1 MTEAARPLRSAA
13 YGALL
18 ILMLTYMVSYIDRMA
33 LGVLQEQIKA
43 ELGLSDWQLGLLS
56 GPAFALLYSVM
67 GLPIAR
73 LAERSSRTMVLAAS
87 LAVWSAM
94 TMLCGLARNYTQLLL
109 ARAGVSIGEAGCNP
123 AAHSLIA
130 DLFPPQE
137 RGRAIAFYSLGA
149 PLGALLGAIAAGWL
163 AHHWGWRTAFLMLGP
178 PGFILA
184 IVILFFM
191 PKPRRGQFDAAAVGS
206 SPPSSAAPPPFREVV
221 KAFFGNSALRHLA
234 AGSSLIVLVGYGV
247 AAFLPSFLIRRHG
260 LDLESVGLLSG
271 VINGAGAAVG
281 TLGSGFI
288 IDRFGGRDARYYA
301 WFPAIMVAGAVPC
314 FVIGFLTNSLAL
326 SAVLLTLATTA
337 IYTYIAPVFAQLH
350 NILHT
355 RMRATGTSI
364 MYLVLNLVGL
374 GLGPPLIGLISD
386 YMTRLAI
393 AGVVEPGQASGC
405 SGAAASL
412 PVCQQAAGMGLSHAL
427 VIISLILVVAVVHF
441 WRAGLLIGAQR
452 PYDAMDG
459 RTIGTR

>member
-1 MTEAARPLRSAA
+1 MHVTEVSSPRRSAA

-18 ILMLTYMVSYIDRMA
+18 ILMLTYLVSYIDRMA
-33 LGVLQEQIKA
+33 LGVLQEPIKA

-73 LAERSSRTMVLAAS
+73 VAERRSRTIVLATSVAI
-87 LAVWSAM
+87 WSAM
-94 TMLCGLARNYTQLLL
+94 TMLCGHARNYTQLLL

-163 AHHWGWRTAFLMLGP
+163 AHHWGWRTAFVMLGP

-184 IVILFFM
+184 IVILLFM
-191 PKPRRGQFDAAAVGS
+191 PRPRRGQFDAAPAGS
-206 SPPSSAAPPPFREVV
+206 SAPASAAPPPPFRAVV
-221 KAFFGNSALRHLA
+221 TAFFGNPALRHLA
-234 AGSSLIVLVGYGV
+234 AGSALIVLVGYGV
-247 AAFLPSFLIRRHG
+247 AAFLPSFLVRRHG
-260 LDLESVGLLSG
+260 LDLESIGLLSG
-271 VINGAGAAVG
+271 IINGAGAAVG

-288 IDRFGGRDARYYA
+288 IDRFGGRGARYYA

-314 FVIGFLTNSLAL
+314 FVTGFLTSSLAL
-326 SAVLLTLATTA
+326 SALLLTLATTA

-350 NILHT
+350 NILHP

-374 GLGPPLIGLISD
+374 GLGPPLIGLVSD
-386 YMTRLAI
+386 HMTRVAI
-393 AGVVEPGQASGC
+393 ADVVEQGRASDC
-405 SGAAASL
+405 SGSAASL
-412 PVCQQAAGMGLSHAL
+412 AACQQAAGLGLSYAL
-427 VIISLILVVAVVHF
+427 VIISLILMAAVAHF
-441 WRAGLLIGAQR
+441 WRAGHLIEKSPIPR
-452 PYDAMDG
+452 
-459 RTIGTR
+459 

>member
-1 MTEAARPLRSAA
+1 MRLTGVSPPSRAAA

-18 ILMLTYMVSYIDRMA
+18 ILMLTYLVSYIDRMA
-33 LGVLQEQIKA
+33 LGVLQEPIKA
-43 ELGLSDWQLGLLS
+43 ELGLSDWHLGLLS
-56 GPAFALLYSVM
+56 GPAFALLYSIM

-73 LAERSSRTMVLAAS
+73 LAERRSRTMVLAAS
-87 LAVWSAM
+87 LIVWSAM

-130 DLFPPQE
+130 DLFPPRE

-163 AHHWGWRTAFLMLGP
+163 AHHWGWRTAFLLLGP

-184 IVILFFM
+184 IIILFLM
-191 PKPRRGQFDAAAVGS
+191 PKPPRGQFDTTAS
-206 SPPSSAAPPPFREVV
+206 TSSASPAPPPFRAVV
-221 KAFFGNSALRHLA
+221 TAFFGNPALRHLA
-234 AGSSLIVLVGYGV
+234 AGSALIVLVGYGV
-247 AAFLPSFLIRRHG
+247 AAFLPSFLVRRHG

-271 VINGAGAAVG
+271 IINGAGAAVG

-386 YMTRLAI
+386 HMTRLAVTD
-393 AGVVEPGQASGC
+393 VVEQGRAGGC
-405 SGAAASL
+405 SGSAASL
-412 PVCQQAAGMGLSHAL
+412 PVCQQASGMGLSHAL
-427 VIISLILVVAVVHF
+427 VIISLILVLAVVHF
-441 WRAGLLIGAQR
+441 SRAGHLIG
-452 PYDAMDG
+452 DSSSN
-459 RTIGTR
+459 RT